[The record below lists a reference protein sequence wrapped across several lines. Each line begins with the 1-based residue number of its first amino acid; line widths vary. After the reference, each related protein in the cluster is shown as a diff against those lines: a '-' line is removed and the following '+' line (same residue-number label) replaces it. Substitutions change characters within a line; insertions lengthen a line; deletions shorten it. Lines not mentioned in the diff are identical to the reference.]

1 MTIEIK
7 KDYNLID
14 YKTSLELMKLRVNEI
29 ANGSRKELLWFLNH
43 DHIYTQG
50 TSASKNEILKK
61 NKTGALFVIEKNNSL
76 DFVRTTGDELNCII
90 SAPVIES
97 IFFKNSPLHDGAVII
112 EGNYITGSR
121 IVLPV
126 SENENINSRLGLR
139 HRAALGITEKT
150 DAIAVVISEE
160 NGKLSLVKN
169 GELKQ
174 IKSMGSL
181 NQIMGMMP
189 GMNRKLMKGMDF
201 DDKKLIWTDAIISS
215 MTFEERK
222 NPIIIDGSRRS
233 RISKGSGRTVQEINQ
248 LLKQFTEMK
257 KMMKKMGKMKLP
269 KNLKNQMLG
278 LN

>member
-1 MTIEIK
+1 M
-7 KDYNLID
+7 DID
-14 YKTSLELMKLRVNEI
+14 EFI
-29 ANGSRKELLWFLNH
+29 
-43 DHIYTQG
+43 
-50 TSASKNEILKK
+50 SACETLKK

-139 HRAALGITEKT
+139 HRAAIGITEKT

-160 NGKLSLVKN
+160 NGKLFLVKN

-174 IKSMGSL
+174 IKSNESFKS
-181 NQIMGMMP
+181 
-189 GMNRKLMKGMDF
+189 KL
-201 DDKKLIWTDAIISS
+201 
-215 MTFEERK
+215 EE
-222 NPIIIDGSRRS
+222 
-233 RISKGSGRTVQEINQ
+233 E
-248 LLKQFTEMK
+248 
-257 KMMKKMGKMKLP
+257 
-269 KNLKNQMLG
+269 LG
-278 LN
+278 

>member
-1 MTIEIK
+1 MEDILNIAQNYIMPTIDLILFAVMLYYAYKLVKGTAAINIFLGFVIIYIIWSITELVNMPILSNILGGFISVGLIALIVVFQQEIRK
-7 KDYNLID
+7 FLLLLGSSNITNNKNILRKFNLFFKI
-14 YKTSLELMKLRVNEI
+14 S
-29 ANGSRKELLWFLNH
+29 KEQAKMDVDEF
-43 DHIYTQG
+43 I
-50 TSASKNEILKK
+50 SACEILKK

-139 HRAALGITEKT
+139 HRAAIGITEKT

-160 NGKLSLVKN
+160 NGKLSLVIN

-174 IKSMGSL
+174 IKSIESFKS
-181 NQIMGMMP
+181 
-189 GMNRKLMKGMDF
+189 KL
-201 DDKKLIWTDAIISS
+201 
-215 MTFEERK
+215 EE
-222 NPIIIDGSRRS
+222 
-233 RISKGSGRTVQEINQ
+233 E
-248 LLKQFTEMK
+248 
-257 KMMKKMGKMKLP
+257 
-269 KNLKNQMLG
+269 LG
-278 LN
+278 